1 MSRSGVEFRRFGAFP
16 SPIFSPR
23 VMDCRIPGIVW
34 VGGVAGEGGGAVDRG
49 GRDDATFSS

>member
-16 SPIFSPR
+16 SPIFSSR